1 MGKSHPEAHDKNRIT
16 TESIPNER
24 GGLQRGRPFLCF
36 DIRVRGGIPRQNGFD
51 GIFLSIKPLSIWKTA
66 TFLLLFADHYLF
78 LFVAQKF
85 VQEGRSQYQH
95 ASRQLHG

>member
-1 MGKSHPEAHDKNRIT
+1 MEAA
-16 TESIPNER
+16 
-24 GGLQRGRPFLCF
+24 PFCVLIF
-36 DIRVRGGIPRQNGFD
+36 AFVAEFPAKMVLTGNLMLSTDVFPRQNGFD
-51 GIFLSIKPLSIWKTA
+51 GLFLSIKPLSIWKAA